1 MENGIKRE
9 VYFIA
14 KIMRLMQLHM
24 THCFYEHFWKPFTYM
39 NFQRR
44 LCSFFHKLVEALS
57 HSRNTCRTIFVTCRW
72 DTSGQS
78 AHLDGVWF
86 FTQNLSSCLV
96 DCHIEAKEPWHS
108 AWSDTQ
114 LKASTKREVLHV
126 GRTKGGRKN
135 GLIFFFFINILVSYT
150 SSEIVHFAF
159 PLHISSHCSQLY
171 DGML

>member
-1 MENGIKRE
+1 MESKE
-9 VYFIA
+9 KFISLQ
-14 KIMRLMQLHM
+14 RL
-24 THCFYEHFWKPFTYM
+24 WGS
-39 NFQRR
+39 
-44 LCSFFHKLVEALS
+44 CSFTWHTVSMSIFENLS
-57 HSRNTCRTIFVTCRW
+57 HIWISKE
-72 DTSGQS
+72 DY
-78 AHLDGVWF
+78 AHFSINLLKHSHILEIPVGVFLSPADETLLDNQPIWAGVWF